1 MDLGLRGNVVMVTG
15 GSRGIG
21 RAIAMGYA
29 EEGCRLSL
37 CGRTQATLEE
47 VADVIKPSR
56 VELLTVPADLTDP
69 QGAER
74 FVQATLDRYGRIDV
88 LVNNVGGSRR
98 GELEALSE
106 QDWRD
111 TYDLN
116 FFSTLRM
123 VRLVVP
129 IMKRQ
134 GGGRIINI
142 ASIWGRESGGA
153 MTYNASKAAVIS
165 LSKSLARELAPH
177 NILVNS
183 VAPGSTLFPGGS
195 WDRRQREDPVQIA
208 QFIKDELPLGRF
220 GRPEEV
226 AAVVVFLASQ
236 QASLVTGACVTVDGC
251 QSRSLI

>member
-1 MDLGLRGNVVMVTG
+1 MELGLRGKVVMVTG

-21 RAIAMGYA
+21 RAIALGCA
-29 EEGCRLSL
+29 EEGCRLSI
-37 CGRTQATLEE
+37 CGRGLTTLEE
-47 VADVIKPSR
+47 VAETIKAYG
-56 VELLTVPADLTDP
+56 VELLTVSADLTDP
-69 QGAER
+69 HGAER
-74 FVQATLDRYGRIDV
+74 FVQATLERYGRIDA

-106 QDWRD
+106 EDWREV
-111 TYDLN
+111 YDLN

-129 IMKRQ
+129 VMKRQ

-165 LSKSLARELAPH
+165 LSKSLAKELAPH

-195 WDRRQREDPVQIA
+195 WDKRQRENPSQMA
-208 QFIKDELPLGRF
+208 QFVKDELPLGRF

-236 QASLVTGACVTVDGC
+236 KASLVTGACVTVDGC

>member
-1 MDLGLRGNVVMVTG
+1 MELGLRGRVVMVTG

-21 RAIAMGYA
+21 KAISLGFA
-29 EEGCRLSL
+29 EEGCLL
-37 CGRTQATLEE
+37 AICGRTAETLEQTAEAIRKHGVE
-47 VADVIKPSR
+47 V
-56 VELLTVPADLTDP
+56 LTLPTDLTQP
-69 QGAER
+69 GGSEQ
-74 FVQATLDRYGRIDV
+74 FVRATLDRFGRIDV

-98 GELEALSE
+98 GDLEALSE

-111 TYDLN
+111 VYELN

-129 IMKRQ
+129 VMKRQ

-165 LSKSLARELAPH
+165 LSKALARELAPDGV
-177 NILVNS
+177 LVNS
-183 VAPGSTLFPGGS
+183 VAPGSILFPGGS
-195 WDRRQREDPVQIA
+195 WDRRQRENPTQIT

-226 AAVVVFLASQ
+226 AAVVVFLASER
-236 QASLVTGACVTVDGC
+236 ASLMSGACITVDGC

>member
-1 MDLGLRGNVVMVTG
+1 MELGLRGKVVMVTG

-21 RAIAMGYA
+21 KAIAMGFA

-47 VADVIKPSR
+47 VADVITLSG
-56 VELLTVPADLTDP
+56 VELLTVSADVTDP
-69 QGAER
+69 HGAER
-74 FVQATLDRYGRIDV
+74 FVQATLDRYERIDV

-123 VRLVVP
+123 VRLAVP

-142 ASIWGRESGGA
+142 ASIWGREAGGA

-195 WDRRQREDPVQIA
+195 WDRRQRENPIQIA

-226 AAVVVFLASQ
+226 AAVVVFLASEK
-236 QASLVTGACVTVDGC
+236 ASLMTGACVTVDGC

>member
-1 MDLGLRGNVVMVTG
+1 MST
-15 GSRGIG
+15 
-21 RAIAMGYA
+21 
-29 EEGCRLSL
+29 
-37 CGRTQATLEE
+37 
-47 VADVIKPSR
+47 
-56 VELLTVPADLTDP
+56 DLTDP
-69 QGAER
+69 HGAER
-74 FVQATLDRYGRIDV
+74 FVQATLDRHGQIDV

-106 QDWRD
+106 QDWREV
-111 TYDLN
+111 YELN

-129 IMKRQ
+129 VMKRQ

-195 WDRRQREDPVQIA
+195 WDRRQRENPAQIA

-236 QASLVTGACVTVDGC
+236 KASLVTGACVTVDGC

>member
-1 MDLGLRGNVVMVTG
+1 MDLGLRGKVVMVTG

-21 RAIAMGYA
+21 KAIAMGYA

-37 CGRTQATLEE
+37 CGRTQTTLEE
-47 VADVIKPSR
+47 VADAIKPSG
-56 VELLTVPADLTDP
+56 VELLTISADLTDP

-74 FVQATLDRYGRIDV
+74 FAQTTLDRYGRIDV

-195 WDRRQREDPVQIA
+195 WDRRQRENPIQIA

>member
-1 MDLGLRGNVVMVTG
+1 
-15 GSRGIG
+15 
-21 RAIAMGYA
+21 
-29 EEGCRLSL
+29 
-37 CGRTQATLEE
+37 
-47 VADVIKPSR
+47 
-56 VELLTVPADLTDP
+56 
-69 QGAER
+69 
-74 FVQATLDRYGRIDV
+74 
-88 LVNNVGGSRR
+88 
-98 GELEALSE
+98 
-106 QDWRD
+106 
-111 TYDLN
+111 
-116 FFSTLRM
+116 
-123 VRLVVP
+123 
-129 IMKRQ
+129 
-134 GGGRIINI
+134 
-142 ASIWGRESGGA
+142 

-195 WDRRQREDPVQIA
+195 WDRRQRENPDQIA

>member
-1 MDLGLRGNVVMVTG
+1 MELGLRGKVVMVSG

-21 RAIAMGYA
+21 RAIALGCA
-29 EEGCRLSL
+29 EEGCRLSICSRGL
-37 CGRTQATLEE
+37 TALEE
-47 VADVIKPSR
+47 VAKAIEAYG
-56 VELLTVPADLTDP
+56 VELLTVSADLTDP
-69 QGAER
+69 HGAER
-74 FVQATLDRYGRIDV
+74 FVQATIDRYGQIDV

-106 QDWRD
+106 QDWREV
-111 TYDLN
+111 YELN

-123 VRLVVP
+123 VRLAVP
-129 IMKRQ
+129 VMKRQ

-165 LSKSLARELAPH
+165 LSKALARELAPH
-177 NILVNS
+177 GILVNS

-195 WDRRQREDPVQIA
+195 WDRRQRENPSQIA

-226 AAVVVFLASQ
+226 AAVVVFLASER
-236 QASLVTGACVTVDGC
+236 ASMVTGACVTVDGC

>member
-1 MDLGLRGNVVMVTG
+1 MEFGLRGKVTMVTG

-21 RAIAMGYA
+21 KAIGLGFA

-37 CGRTQATLEE
+37 CARDAAGLQEAAEAITKHGVE
-47 VADVIKPSR
+47 V
-56 VELLTVPADLTDP
+56 LTVPADLTDA
-69 QGAER
+69 GASER
-74 FVQATLDRYGRIDV
+74 FVQATLDRFGRIDV

-98 GELEALSE
+98 GELEAVSE
-106 QDWRD
+106 QDWREV
-111 TYDLN
+111 YDLN

-129 IMKRQ
+129 VMKRQ
-134 GGGRIINI
+134 GGGRILNI

-165 LSKSLARELAPH
+165 LSKALARELAPH
-177 NILVNS
+177 GILVNS
-183 VAPGSTLFPGGS
+183 VAPGSILFPGGS
-195 WDRRQREDPVQIA
+195 WDRRQRENPILIA
-208 QFIKDELPLGRF
+208 QFVKDELPLGRF

-226 AAVVVFLASQ
+226 AAVVVFLASER
-236 QASLVTGACVTVDGC
+236 ASLVTGACITVDGC

>member
-1 MDLGLRGNVVMVTG
+1 MELGLRGKVVMVTG

-21 RAIAMGYA
+21 RAIALGCA
-29 EEGCRLSL
+29 EEGCRLSI
-37 CGRTQATLEE
+37 CGRGLTTLEE
-47 VADVIKPSR
+47 VAETIKAYG
-56 VELLTVPADLTDP
+56 VELLTVSADLTDP
-69 QGAER
+69 HGAER

-106 QDWRD
+106 EDWREV
-111 TYDLN
+111 YDLN

-129 IMKRQ
+129 VMKRQ

-195 WDRRQREDPVQIA
+195 WDKRQRENPSQMA

-236 QASLVTGACVTVDGC
+236 KASLVTGACVTVDGC

>member
-1 MDLGLRGNVVMVTG
+1 MELGLRGKVAMVTG

-21 RAIAMGYA
+21 KAIALGFA
-29 EEGCRLSL
+29 EEGCHLSICARAAAAL
-37 CGRTQATLEE
+37 EQAAEALTTHGVE
-47 VADVIKPSR
+47 V
-56 VELLTVPADLTDP
+56 LTVPADLTESDAA
-69 QGAER
+69 QR
-74 FVQATLDRYGRIDV
+74 FVRATLDRFGRIDV
-88 LVNNVGGSRR
+88 LVNSVGGSRR

-111 TYDLN
+111 VYELN

-123 VRLVVP
+123 ARLVAPV
-129 IMKRQ
+129 MKRQ

-165 LSKSLARELAPH
+165 LSKALAKELAPH
-177 NILVNS
+177 GVLVNS

-195 WDRRQREDPVQIA
+195 WDRRQREEPIQIA

-226 AAVVVFLASQ
+226 AAVVVFLASER
-236 QASLVTGACVTVDGC
+236 ASLMTGACITVDGC